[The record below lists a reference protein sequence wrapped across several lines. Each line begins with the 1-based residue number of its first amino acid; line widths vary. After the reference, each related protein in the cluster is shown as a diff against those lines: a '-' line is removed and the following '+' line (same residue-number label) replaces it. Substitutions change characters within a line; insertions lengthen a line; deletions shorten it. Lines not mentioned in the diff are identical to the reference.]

1 MYTYIKIEIPSHYFI
16 IDEELTVGCFNV
28 GDTLEDYNNGKFVL
42 LNEQQVQFHLDNPD
56 ASVEEVYNMA
66 INKPSEHEVDELSDL
81 QLLYN
86 YYNHA
91 KMHPCVVNTVNGEEE
106 LEITENYTN
115 SVSKTVTAKKTILDT
130 NKCIWYIGG
139 QRLNMTAQEMDVLL
153 SQIYI
158 YYNDC
163 DVAYQDMV
171 NSINKEKI
179 MFDATECEKLFPQRI
194 NLNVDKY
201 GA

>member
-16 IDEELTVGCFNV
+16 IDEELTRDCFNV

-42 LNEQQVQFHLDNPD
+42 LNEQQVQFHVDNPD
-56 ASVEEVYNMA
+56 ASVEEVYNMS
-66 INKPSEHEVDELSDL
+66 INKPSEQVQEVPSDL
-81 QLLYN
+81 QLLSD
-86 YYNHA
+86 YYNRA
-91 KMHPCVVNTVNGEEE
+91 KTHPCVINTAEGEEE
-106 LEITENYTN
+106 LEITENYAN
-115 SVSKTVTAKKTILDT
+115 SVNKTVTAKKTISDA

-163 DVAYQDMV
+163 DVAYQDML
-171 NSINKEKI
+171 NTINKEKI
-179 MFDATECEKLFPQRI
+179 TFDAAKCEELFPQRI
-194 NLNVDKY
+194 NLNVEKY